1 MNVGDLIQ
9 KISTPDDIGKRVS
22 QGLAVTCWVDTASGT
37 IGFRLNDR
45 DTMIR
50 FQVEPSTHLFA
61 AVFVRPT
68 ARDCVQFE
76 LGRRSRYHLPLTAGM
91 LRPPRRA
98 NMPMPHRLNVQ
109 AIEVSLSLV

>member
-1 MNVGDLIQ
+1 M
-9 KISTPDDIGKRVS
+9 GK
-22 QGLAVTCWVDTASGT
+22 L
-37 IGFRLNDR
+37 LK
-45 DTMIR
+45 
-50 FQVEPSTHLFA
+50 QVEPSTHLFA

-109 AIEVSLSLV
+109 AIEVRLPLLLKGYPVSHFDALFIGLAYDITV